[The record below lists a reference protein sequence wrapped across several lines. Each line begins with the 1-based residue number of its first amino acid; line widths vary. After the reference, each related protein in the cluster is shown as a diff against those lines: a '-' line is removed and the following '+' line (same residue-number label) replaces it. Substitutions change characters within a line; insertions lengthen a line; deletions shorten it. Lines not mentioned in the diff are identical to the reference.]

1 MNTFLIFYIV
11 VLIVSSL
18 LWVLWLF
25 LFSFK
30 EKVIKENVWYI
41 ENMEDFTVG
50 DDDND
55 EVVVGDIDNDD
66 VFRSAYWAE
75 IVDCDDVF

>member
-66 VFRSAYWAE
+66 VFRSAY
-75 IVDCDDVF
+75 